1 MADPYFA
8 NVFFWNGPGK
18 NGKCFAKEPLTLTSM
33 TACPRM
39 KLKPHHVLFSD
50 VRLEPSLQDRR
61 DRAQTP
67 ALNTL
72 TGMYYDI
79 PRTPEIG

>member
-1 MADPYFA
+1 MV
-8 NVFFWNGPGK
+8 NV
-18 NGKCFAKEPLTLTSM
+18 L
-33 TACPRM
+33 PRSPPNINVNDRM
-39 KLKPHHVLFSD
+39 PSNELLSKLKPHHVLVSD
-50 VRLEPSLQDRR
+50 VRLEPSFRDRR

-72 TGMYYDI
+72 TGTYYDI